1 MHRHQNDNE
10 NGFNYRVGSDG
21 WLLNEISGNTFLDK
35 LVLNSLRLSYLG
47 TRFFIRLIFGKK
59 RRDSLWIKHKITFHN
74 FLYNSIEFLRL
85 DKSLLIVFYVPSYDF
100 KFFCR
105 ITRNVNNFLIEDVYK
120 SMSSHEDDVIEHF
133 TPKEGDVVVDVGA
146 AFGFY
151 SILAS
156 RKVKGS
162 GRVISI
168 EPQPDSF
175 EMLNCN
181 IKLNGLT
188 NITTLNYAVFSKET
202 TLNLYSSYS
211 ILSER
216 SEKNKKDFVKVNGN
230 TLEYLLKELNGISEV
245 NWIKIDVEG
254 AELEVLKG
262 AQRIFSESKDLSILM
277 EVHGKDKFSEIIDLL
292 DTYNFKVVYEKN
304 YEWGDKHIIL
314 RKNSTTSLDNR

>member
-1 MHRHQNDNE
+1 
-10 NGFNYRVGSDG
+10 
-21 WLLNEISGNTFLDK
+21 
-35 LVLNSLRLSYLG
+35 
-47 TRFFIRLIFGKK
+47 
-59 RRDSLWIKHKITFHN
+59 
-74 FLYNSIEFLRL
+74 
-85 DKSLLIVFYVPSYDF
+85 
-100 KFFCR
+100 
-105 ITRNVNNFLIEDVYK
+105 
-120 SMSSHEDDVIEHF
+120 MSSHEDDVIEHF

-162 GRVISI
+162 GRVIAI

-175 EMLNCN
+175 EMLNRN

-216 SEKNKKDFVKVNGN
+216 SEKNKKDFVEVNGN
-230 TLEYLLKELNGISEV
+230 TLDYLLKELNGISEV

-262 AQRIFSESKDLSILM
+262 AQSIFSESKDLSILM

-292 DTYNFKVVYEKN
+292 DTYNFKVEYEKN

-314 RKNSTTSLDNR
+314 RKNAAKSLDNG